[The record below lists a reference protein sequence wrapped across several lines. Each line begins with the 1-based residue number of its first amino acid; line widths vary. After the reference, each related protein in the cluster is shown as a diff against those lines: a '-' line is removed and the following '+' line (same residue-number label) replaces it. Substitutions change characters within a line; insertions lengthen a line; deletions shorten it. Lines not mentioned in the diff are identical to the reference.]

1 MFDDPKTQEQAI
13 IKVRFSQ
20 FIPELIE
27 FLVELNSV
35 PVDDDKGKDVMV
47 NWKMFN
53 GFDANQ
59 TFWTDSNSLE
69 MVERNIRKLMRDDQT
84 FAGNMYPITSAI
96 AMRDIKGSNTQVTVM
111 NDRAQAGAADMS
123 DTSTI
128 ELMQHRRILRDD
140 LKGVAEYLN
149 ETDTFDDYGL
159 QVNARY
165 YMQIF
170 NSAKGQSLQRS
181 QQIKLQDPLQ
191 YFFLFEFKESKSM
204 EVLTQKHMSLAEAK
218 KDTLFLEQGSIKLL
232 PVDRNQIIMRVEN
245 LADRFDKSS
254 TQTSYLNIEKLAKD
268 LYQEING
275 K

>member
-47 NWKMFN
+47 NWKIYN

-111 NDRAQAGAADMS
+111 NDRAQAGAADLS

-140 LKGVAEYLN
+140 LKGV
-149 ETDTFDDYGL
+149 
-159 QVNARY
+159 
-165 YMQIF
+165 
-170 NSAKGQSLQRS
+170 
-181 QQIKLQDPLQ
+181 
-191 YFFLFEFKESKSM
+191 
-204 EVLTQKHMSLAEAK
+204 
-218 KDTLFLEQGSIKLL
+218 
-232 PVDRNQIIMRVEN
+232 
-245 LADRFDKSS
+245 
-254 TQTSYLNIEKLAKD
+254 
-268 LYQEING
+268 
-275 K
+275 